1 MKLELSKYLS
11 IYRFNVKVKY
21 NDFLKINHIK
31 MKNIRRSDDYIFFNT
46 NKMGIIKINSI
57 DLEGIIIIDIYKKIF
72 KLIFI
77 KHLPVTLSL
86 VLIFTI
92 FLISG
97 SYVRDICFDNEAD
110 YNYEVYESV
119 RSHLVKKGIY
129 YKLDINLNDLNRTLR
144 NTYQQYAYIGVKKS
158 GSKIIIELS
167 NYETPIIDNDSLN
180 DPGDIISKYDS
191 YIVGIESKKG
201 VVLVTTSQS
210 VKKGDLLIS
219 GNINYKF
226 NINDYSKL
234 VKANGIIL
242 GEVAEYISYDIK
254 KEQLGYVYSSKIT
267 KYYEL
272 SLFNKIIETKKV
284 NLNDGYKKKQTF
296 INFFNFLKVNKVNAY
311 SKEETL
317 IKYNQD
323 DALKYA
329 KSKVYYDF
337 NIERIS
343 DKECV
348 KEINT
353 LKIDETDEKFTI
365 FFLVKSIRNI
375 GEFIKYEKK

>member
-242 GEVAEYISYDIK
+242 GEVAEYISYVIK

-267 KYYEL
+267 KYCEL

-365 FFLVKSIRNI
+365 LFLVKSIRNI